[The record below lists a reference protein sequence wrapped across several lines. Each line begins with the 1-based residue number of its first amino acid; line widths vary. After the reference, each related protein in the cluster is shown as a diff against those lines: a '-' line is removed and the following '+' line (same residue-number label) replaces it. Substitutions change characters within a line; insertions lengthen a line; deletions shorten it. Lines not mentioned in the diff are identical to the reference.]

1 MSGEEA
7 KAFNGKDIEK
17 LTIFTDGGARGNPGP
32 SACATV
38 IEDSAGNIRLMCGKY
53 LGKTTNNVA
62 EYQGVILAY
71 EEILKIPNLNFSN
84 VLLRFNLDSNLVV
97 NQLNGLFKVKDE
109 NIRQLVVKIRELE
122 SRFTNIQ
129 YKYIPRE
136 KNKLADSVVNK
147 TLDDQLLKL

>member
-7 KAFNGKDIEK
+7 KAFNGNDIEK
-17 LTIFTDGGARGNPGP
+17 LTVFTDGGARGNPGP
-32 SACATV
+32 SACAAV
-38 IEDSAGNIRLMCGKY
+38 IRDPAGNTRLMCGKY

-122 SRFTNIQ
+122 SGFTNIQ